1 MKEIP
6 VTIGVGFNEYEIGYL
21 KPWSDDPTTFD
32 AWLSETRSGVV
43 DELVI
48 NGASQWWARYRLL
61 ARYMETLVAD
71 ISGTEGRRQGADR
84 LTVNS
89 ASERLIGT
97 AKEMEVALAAHLAEG
112 D

>member
-1 MKEIP
+1 VKEIP
-6 VTIGVGFNEYEIGYL
+6 VTIGVGFDDYEIGYL

-32 AWLSETRSGVV
+32 AWLSETRGVI
-43 DELVI
+43 DELVV
-48 NGASQWWARYRLL
+48 NGAGQWWARYRLL
-61 ARYMETLVAD
+61 ARYLETLVAD
-71 ISGTEGRRQGADR
+71 INGTEGRRQGADR

-97 AKEMEVALAAHLAEG
+97 AQEMEVALAAHLAEG